1 MNVNKVNVLKEN
13 IILKNAK
20 VEYDIF
26 DSDILEVSKIVDR
39 PDDYYFPGDIIIFTI
54 KIKNNGT
61 KILRNIKMTDVL
73 DDIIEPIN
81 VNYEV
86 ISNYGEYV
94 ITDNIINVIN
104 ITLEPKEEAII
115 TIKAK
120 IKDSKENNVIN
131 S

>member
-1 MNVNKVNVLKEN
+1 MNVNKVNILKEN